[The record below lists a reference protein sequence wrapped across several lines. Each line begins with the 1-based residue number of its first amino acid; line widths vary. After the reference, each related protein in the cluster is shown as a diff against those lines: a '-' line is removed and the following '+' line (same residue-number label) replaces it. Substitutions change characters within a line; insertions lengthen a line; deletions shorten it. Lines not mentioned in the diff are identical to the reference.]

1 MSTQTSEAAQLVQY
15 EQATENLKKLVRK
28 KVQQTLTR
36 SARLGETKISEVKN
50 ADDFAYDHWMA
61 FIMISGS
68 SIRIM
73 LKIHFNTSTAI
84 TMLTHKPRRQ
94 KDNEKLQRM
103 AMDFMKEQCNL
114 MAGTLKGS
122 FNNAK
127 IVTGL
132 SIPLVTRGFD
142 EAVFS
147 DKVDRSKINDV
158 WCLEW
163 SEGTVTC
170 SSVLEILD
178 WNEIVN
184 FQAEDDDDVEDDEDG
199 EFL

>member
-1 MSTQTSEAAQLVQY
+1 MATQPSEAAQLAQF
-15 EQATENLKKLVRK
+15 EQATENLKKLVRNR
-28 KVQQTLTR
+28 VQQTLSK

-50 ADDFAYDHWMA
+50 VDDFAYDHWMA

-73 LKIHFNTSTAI
+73 LKIHFNTTTAI
-84 TMLTHKPRRQ
+84 DMLTHRPRN
-94 KDNEKLQRM
+94 KDTDRVQRM

-114 MAGTLKGS
+114 MAGALKGS
-122 FNNAK
+122 LNNAK

-158 WCLEW
+158 WRLDW
-163 SEGTVTC
+163 DEGAVTC

-178 WNEIVN
+178 WNDLVN
-184 FQAEDDDDVEDDEDG
+184 FQVESEDEDEDDGV
-199 EFL
+199 FL